1 MRKTEELWKDLPL
14 NFDFENEY
22 QIQVSNFGKVK
33 TFNSKH
39 PKGKIIKGT
48 LQGGF
53 PMVRVKLFKKR
64 RKFEIEKISKIN
76 NKINAFNLDLKELK
90 SSAKARKEIQKER
103 DQLVKERSAYIKKV
117 DLRRTINFGFL
128 VHKAVAEL
136 FLEKPT
142 KRNMKFVIHKDF
154 DKENN
159 YFENLAWAS
168 QEDLNKRSNMHPK
181 VILHTFRRQ
190 FEERKPNTKM
200 GKLKDNDV
208 LYIKKRLKRGDTL
221 RKLAEKFE
229 VSDMQI
235 HRIKTGENWSHV
247 KLIEDI
253 VEENNK

>member
-1 MRKTEELWKDLPL
+1 MRKTEELWKNLPL
-14 NFDFENEY
+14 NFEFENEY
-22 QIQVSNFGKVK
+22 QIQVSNYGKVK

-39 PKGKIIKGT
+39 PNGKIIKGT

-53 PMVRVKLFKKR
+53 PMVRVKLFKER
-64 RKFEIEKISKIN
+64 RPFEIEKIDKIN
-76 NKINAFNLDLKELK
+76 NKIKALNLDLKVLK
-90 SSAKARKEIQKER
+90 SSSTARKEIQKER
-103 DQLVKERSAYIKKV
+103 DKLVKERSAYIKKV

-154 DKENN
+154 DKQNN
-159 YFENLAWAS
+159 HFENLAWAS
-168 QEDLNKRSNMHPK
+168 QEDLNERTNLHPK
-181 VILHTFRRQ
+181 IVLHKFKKQ
-190 FEERKPNTKM
+190 FKERTPNTKM
-200 GKLKDNDV
+200 SKLKDNDV

-253 VEENNK
+253 VEENKK